1 MVFLNKSVSPVG
13 HRPCDILT
21 SAPWDHDVEGGK
33 LSSAA
38 FHAHAE
44 YAINT
49 NKLLKLISDFLLP
62 LLQMWPIERV
72 LLCPREAEILY
83 YLPSNWDSQLL
94 VL

>member
-1 MVFLNKSVSPVG
+1 MLK
-13 HRPCDILT
+13 
-21 SAPWDHDVEGGK
+21 VES
-33 LSSAA
+33 SSAA

-62 LLQMWPIERV
+62 LLQMWATIERV

-83 YLPSNWDSQLL
+83 YSPSNWDSQLL